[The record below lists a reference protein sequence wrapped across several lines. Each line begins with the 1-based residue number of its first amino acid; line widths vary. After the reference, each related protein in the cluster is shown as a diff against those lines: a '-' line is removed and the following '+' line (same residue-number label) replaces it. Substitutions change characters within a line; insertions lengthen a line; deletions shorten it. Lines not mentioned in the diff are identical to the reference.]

1 MQLKEI
7 EENMTKMQNESELLK
22 KTNFA
27 TIIEEPSS

>member
-7 EENMTKMQNESELLK
+7 EENMTKMQNESELFK